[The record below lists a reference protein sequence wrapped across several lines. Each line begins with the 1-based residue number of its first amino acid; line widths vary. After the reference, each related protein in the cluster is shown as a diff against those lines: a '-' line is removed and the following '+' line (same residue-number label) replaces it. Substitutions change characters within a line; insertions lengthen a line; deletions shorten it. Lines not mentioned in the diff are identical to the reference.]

1 MQQEVFVLQGS
12 RLKEMI
18 LEKAHMSN
26 MSFQPGETKM
36 YHDFKKNFLWYG
48 MKRNVIRYVAR
59 CLTYEKAKVEQK

>member
-48 MKRNVIRYVAR
+48 MKRKSDLRSSFLRVNQAI
-59 CLTYEKAKVEQK
+59 LFT